1 MKNYLFIIA
10 LLFLFSNC
18 STSDPETAKAE
29 ALKSIN
35 SFYDAMTDF
44 DYDLVRTYC
53 TDNFY
58 FIDDGQIHQNIDEF
72 IAMLK
77 TYEGADIK
85 VSLEVKRAN
94 MGIKSGLITLEFVAD
109 ILMGKDKM
117 KVVAI
122 ENYVLKKEAGK
133 WLIGFIHSAYLTDT
147 KKLEKG
153 SILGIHILSDIELMP
168 GVTNAQVEEFL
179 LKTYFPAFNEL
190 AEDFKMIPLKGLR
203 GDNADELAYIMYLES
218 DDARNS
224 YWSSEGVFTPKGQEL
239 FQKFESVRAEREKLF
254 TSKKDPYTDWRVE

>member
-18 STSDPETAKAE
+18 STSDPEAAKAE

-44 DYDLVRTYC
+44 DYDLGRTYC
-53 TDNFY
+53 TNNFY
-58 FIDDGQIHQNIDEF
+58 LIDDGKIYQNIDEF
-72 IAMLK
+72 ITMLK

-85 VSLEVKRAN
+85 VSLEVEKAD
-94 MGIKSGLITLEFVAD
+94 MDAKSGLIILKFVAD
-109 ILMGKDKM
+109 ISMGKDKM

-133 WLIGFIHSAYLTDT
+133 WLIDFVHSTPLTDT
-147 KKLEKG
+147 KNLEKG
-153 SILGIHILSDIELMP
+153 SVLGIHILSDIELMP

-179 LKTYFPAFNEL
+179 LKTYVPAFNEL

-218 DDARNS
+218 DDVRSS
-224 YWSSEGVFTPKGQEL
+224 YWSSEGVLTPKGQEL
-239 FQKFESVRAEREKLF
+239 FQKFESVMAEREKLF
-254 TSKKDPYTDWRVE
+254 TYKKDPYTD